1 MAFWSWRKSLGNVCQ
16 VTSRRVGESL
26 GPCGD
31 CGSGEG
37 LSGNTALD
45 AGEELAGSTALDVG
59 EELVGRALLDADEAV
74 VGNTA
79 MIFGKGL
86 SGSAASAV
94 CAKARLGT
102 HKLQAHKTTIMKD
115 CLNTDF
121 IE

>member
-1 MAFWSWRKSLGNVCQ
+1 

-26 GPCGD
+26 AACGD

-37 LSGNTALD
+37 LSGSVVLVA
-45 AGEELAGSTALDVG
+45 AEELAGSAVLG
-59 EELVGRALLDADEAV
+59 AGEAV
-74 VGNTA
+74 VGSAA
-79 MIFGKGL
+79 MVFGKGL
-86 SGSAASAV
+86 SGSAASAA

-102 HKLQAHKTTIMKD
+102 HKLPAHRITIMKD